1 MADGSEGRI
10 PQDVLDCMA
19 CSIDACAQPES
30 REKLEILTVL
40 ESYEKRAAT
49 ADEHELVYRK
59 RLSHLYSSVVPLMKE
74 NLLTPSQREALGR
87 CAEGAAYLAED

>member
-19 CSIDACAQPES
+19 CSIDAWAEPES
-30 REKLEILTVL
+30 QEKLEIRRVL

-49 ADEHELVYRK
+49 ADEPVYRK
-59 RLSHLYSSVVPLMKE
+59 RLSQLYSSVVPLMKE
-74 NLLTPSQREALGR
+74 DLLTPSQREALGR